1 MLSRT
6 HRFHGYGS
14 LGHAYRHGQTV
25 RVQSLAIRYHLN
37 ARRSNYRV
45 AVVISKKVEKSA
57 VRRNRLRRRI
67 YAAIRQKATA
77 IKKPYDIVITVFDD
91 SVNTMS
97 PAELE
102 NLVSSLLSKAAILS

>member
-25 RVQSLAIRYHLN
+25 RGQGLAIRYHLN
-37 ARRSNYRV
+37 TRRTNYRV

-57 VRRNRLRRRI
+57 VKRNRLRRRI
-67 YAAIRQKATA
+67 FAVVAHLGVKIN
-77 IKKPYDIVITVFDD
+77 KPYDLVVTVFDS
-91 SVNTMS
+91 SVGAMS
-97 PAELE
+97 SSELDKLISDLLTKSE
-102 NLVSSLLSKAAILS
+102 ISS